1 LINAALIVALV
12 SYYTVMF
19 ITPGPNNAMLT
30 ISGVPIDGNLEKI
43 PFYLHIN
50 CVRELHRKSADY
62 VKKEVTADNTKT
74 TDTKGTVST
83 TAPVEDTVSV

>member
-1 LINAALIVALV
+1 MTTEYKPVDCGVCHTSIEAWRDRTWA
-12 SYYTVMF
+12 T
-19 ITPGPNNAMLT
+19 
-30 ISGVPIDGNLEKI
+30 VPIDGNLEKI

-62 VKKEVTADNTKT
+62 VKKETNAENNT

-83 TAPVEDTVSV
+83 TAPVDDTVSV

>member
-1 LINAALIVALV
+1 MSKEYVPV
-12 SYYTVMF
+12 DCGVCH
-19 ITPGPNNAMLT
+19 TPIEAWRDRT
-30 ISGVPIDGNLEKI
+30 WASVPIDGNLEKI

>member
-1 LINAALIVALV
+1 MSKEYVPVDCGVCHTSIDAWRDRTWA
-12 SYYTVMF
+12 S
-19 ITPGPNNAMLT
+19 
-30 ISGVPIDGNLEKI
+30 VPIDGNLEKI

-62 VKKEVTADNTKT
+62 VKKETNAENNT

>member
-1 LINAALIVALV
+1 MSKEYIPVDCGV
-12 SYYTVMF
+12 CH
-19 ITPGPNNAMLT
+19 TPIEAWRDRT
-30 ISGVPIDGNLEKI
+30 WASVPIDGNLEKI

-62 VKKEVTADNTKT
+62 VPKT
-74 TDTKGTVST
+74 NAENKNTDTKGTVST

>member
-1 LINAALIVALV
+1 M
-12 SYYTVMF
+12 SKEYTPVDCGVCH
-19 ITPGPNNAMLT
+19 TPIDAWRDRT
-30 ISGVPIDGNLEKI
+30 WASVPIDGNLEKI

-62 VKKEVTADNTKT
+62 VPKTNAENTN

>member
-1 LINAALIVALV
+1 MSKEYIPVDCGV
-12 SYYTVMF
+12 CH
-19 ITPGPNNAMLT
+19 TPIEAWRDRT
-30 ISGVPIDGNLEKI
+30 WASVPIDGNLEKI

-62 VKKEVTADNTKT
+62 VPKT
-74 TDTKGTVST
+74 NAENNNTDTKGTVST